1 MAEINEVY
9 RLYEGDGWIDVDV
22 TGVADTTIQYTI
34 SEAWNPA
41 SGSGPAGSLGDA
53 GSADLSTA
61 TNDKLYNADA
71 TPYVIEE

>member
-9 RLYEGDGWIDVDV
+9 RLYEGNGWIDVDV
-22 TGVADTTIQYTI
+22 TDVTDTTIQYTI

-41 SGSGPAGSLGDA
+41 SGSGPVGSLGDA

-61 TNDKLYNADA
+61 ANDKLYNADA
-71 TPYVIEE
+71 TEYVIEE